1 MSGDSSLVA
10 HNPCLFSI
18 WRDPWCGPAWSYFS
32 SEASWCFPSSGH
44 PVSVSPGPSLK
55 LATLI
60 NFRQCP
66 FFLIR
71 CALSDDRGSGI
82 ESCKRY
88 FFPSSKSIWITRGS
102 AHWACFAHLTIE
114 WYWSKFQRE
123 IIITLKNSSHLEWR
137 VGLSDTILK
146 GTHPGTIYAK
156 SGSIWPSC
164 FRGED
169 FFNIS
174 QSEKRINLGSHVCRP
189 NGTKWR
195 NFIEDLTYMLT
206 LLPSLVPF
214 GQVVSEEKIKIWKS

>member
-1 MSGDSSLVA
+1 MVRDLLHKFQMICLTYWAEARCEMHVCTYWHTYWCVKLIA
-10 HNPCLFSI
+10 PPCLF
-18 WRDPWCGPAWSYFS
+18 WY
-32 SEASWCFPSSGH
+32 
-44 PVSVSPGPSLK
+44 
-55 LATLI
+55 
-60 NFRQCP
+60 
-66 FFLIR
+66 
-71 CALSDDRGSGI
+71 
-82 ESCKRY
+82 
-88 FFPSSKSIWITRGS
+88 ITRGS
-102 AHWACFAHLTIE
+102 AHWACIAHLTIE

-156 SGSIWPSC
+156 FGSIWPSC

-195 NFIEDLTYMLT
+195 NFIEDLT
-206 LLPSLVPF
+206 
-214 GQVVSEEKIKIWKS
+214 